1 MNVFEAIALRR
12 SIKHF
17 DPDHRMGDDE
27 VRRLLEATLL
37 SPTAFNIQNWRFV
50 AVRDPAIRRAMREA
64 AWDQPQVTEASL
76 VVVLC
81 LDLKSWDRD
90 PARYWRHAPP
100 EVAAQLV
107 PDIRAFYSDDLQLQR
122 DEGMRSCGIAAQTL
136 MLAAKAMGYDTCAMD
151 GFDFARVA
159 ELINLPED
167 HEIAMMIT
175 VGKALKD
182 PHARAGQLP
191 LEEVCF
197 WDRFPD
203 RHEQR

>member
-1 MNVFEAIALRR
+1 MHVFEAIEQRR

-17 DPDHRMGDDE
+17 DPDHEMPEDE
-27 VRRLLEATLL
+27 IRRLREACLL

-50 AVRDPAIRRAMREA
+50 AVRDPAIRRGIRQA

-76 VVVLC
+76 LVVLC
-81 LDLKSWDRD
+81 LDLNSWDRD

-107 PDIRAFYSDDLQLQR
+107 PEIRAFYRGDPQLQR

-151 GFDFARVA
+151 GFDFGRVA

-167 HEIAMMIT
+167 HEIALMIA
-175 VGKALKD
+175 VGKAVRGA
-182 PHARAGQLP
+182 HARAGQLP
-191 LEEVCF
+191 PEEVWF
-197 WDRFPD
+197 RDRFPD
-203 RHEQR
+203 GY